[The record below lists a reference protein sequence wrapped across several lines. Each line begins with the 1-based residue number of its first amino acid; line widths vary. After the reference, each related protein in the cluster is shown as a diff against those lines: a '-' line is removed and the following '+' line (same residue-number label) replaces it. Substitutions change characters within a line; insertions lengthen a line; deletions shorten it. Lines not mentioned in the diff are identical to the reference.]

1 MIEEINNLIAN
12 AQQDKTLYASVEDL
26 LKFADESDKHFYL
39 KDKTFDSITK
49 ETEETVVE
57 WLNVVFT
64 ASRFRNIALPA
75 NSTTMEHETK
85 DEIKTNILSKLK
97 DYIVVKELGQLRKS
111 HYIRYVC
118 KYANPPVLSRGGF
131 LTNIDANEKG
141 VFMWLRMGEKNFI
154 KVNTNDKLIFQKL
167 KPNDT
172 IILASLDYIKKFDDE
187 NLHNIYS

>member
-1 MIEEINNLIAN
+1 MIAEINNLIAN
-12 AQQDKTLYASVEDL
+12 AQQDKTLYSCVEDL
-26 LKFADESDKHFYL
+26 LKFADETDKHFYL
-39 KDKTFDSITK
+39 KDKTFDSIAK

-57 WLNVVFT
+57 WLN
-64 ASRFRNIALPA
+64 
-75 NSTTMEHETK
+75 STTMESETK

-118 KYANPPVLSRGGF
+118 KHMHMGAPVLSRGGF
-131 LTNIDANEKG
+131 LTTIDANEKG

-154 KVNTNDKLIFQKL
+154 KVNMNDKLIFQKL

-172 IILASLDYIKKFDDE
+172 INLASLDYIKKFDDE
-187 NLHNIYS
+187 NLHNISS